1 VSTRRGVTNTKR
13 ADSTRTSAGEV
24 SREMRLGSTVTAFAI
39 EQVLAELGI
48 HARLSGVVA
57 KAQSIENGS
66 YNCIRAVSGSVRVD

>member
-39 EQVLAELGI
+39 EQVFAELGI

-57 KAQSIENGS
+57 KSSIHRERIIQLHS
-66 YNCIRAVSGSVRVD
+66 RRKRERSR